1 MTHTELD
8 LDSILQFAIK
18 LALDA
23 GQIIR
28 EGQEKRFA
36 SESAQED
43 EKANSVDL
51 VTEVD
56 KAVEK
61 FIVERIRETYPSH
74 KFIGEESYEGQ
85 QITDEPTWIVNQSPR
100 SRVSYVGYVESGIAD
115 IVTDPFPSPIDGTT
129 NFVHGFPMVATSI
142 GLAHKGV
149 PVVGVI
155 YNPFLDQLWSA
166 AKGRGAY
173 LNQKQKLP
181 ITGSSKPLAS
191 LGQALIGVE
200 YGMSRSPPA
209 LPRKVATFEKLTA
222 HTDVGG
228 KMCHSLRSMG
238 SAALNIVLVASGG
251 LDMYWEVGCWPWDV
265 CAGICIL
272 EESGGRCFG
281 GKTADLSGEVDA
293 KLMAGR
299 KYLVIRGIRAT
310 NNETTLDQQ
319 KKFAKEFY
327 DCVEDFDP

>member
-1 MTHTELD
+1 MAHTELD
-8 LDSILQFAIK
+8 LDSISQFAIK

-61 FIVERIRETYPSH
+61 FIVERIREAYPSH

-85 QITDEPTWIVNQSPR
+85 QITDEPTWI
-100 SRVSYVGYVESGIAD
+100 GD
-115 IVTDPFPSPIDGTT
+115 PIDGTT

-310 NNETTLDQQ
+310 NNETSLDQQ
-319 KKFAKEFY
+319 QKFAKEFY

>member
-1 MTHTELD
+1 MTPIELD
-8 LDSILQFAIK
+8 LDSILQFTIK

-43 EKANSVDL
+43 EKLNSVDL

-61 FIVERIRETYPSH
+61 FIVEKIREAYPSH
-74 KFIGEESYEGQ
+74 KF
-85 QITDEPTWIVNQSPR
+85 
-100 SRVSYVGYVESGIAD
+100 
-115 IVTDPFPSPIDGTT
+115 PIDGTT

-142 GLAHKGV
+142 GLAHKGA

-173 LNQKQKLP
+173 LNQKRKLP
-181 ITGSSKPLAS
+181 ITGSPKPLAS

-209 LPRKVATFEKLTA
+209 LPRKLAAFEKLTA

-251 LDMYWEVGCWPWDV
+251 LDMYWEIGCWPWDV

-281 GKTADLSGEVDA
+281 AKTADLSGEVGA

-299 KYLVIRGIRAT
+299 KYVMIRDIRAT
-310 NNETTLDQQ
+310 DKETSLDQQ
-319 KKFAKEFY
+319 KKFVKEFY

>member
-1 MTHTELD
+1 MSAELD
-8 LDSILQFAIK
+8 LDSILQFTIQ

-23 GQIIR
+23 GKLIR
-28 EGQEKRFA
+28 EGQENRFA
-36 SESAQED
+36 SESTHED
-43 EKANSVDL
+43 EKLNSVDL

-61 FIVERIRETYPSH
+61 FIVGKITEAYPDH
-74 KFIGEESYEGQ
+74 KFIGEESYNGQ
-85 QITDEPTWIVNQSPR
+85 KITDAPTWIV
-100 SRVSYVGYVESGIAD
+100 D
-115 IVTDPFPSPIDGTT
+115 PIDGTT

-142 GLAHKGV
+142 GLAVKGK

-166 AKGRGAY
+166 AKGKGAY
-173 LNQKQKLP
+173 LNQKRKLP
-181 ITGSSKPLAS
+181 ITGAQKPLPS

-209 LPRKVATFEKLTA
+209 LPRKVAAFQKLTA
-222 HTDVGG
+222 HADHGG
-228 KMCHSLRSMG
+228 KMVHSLRSLG

-281 GKTADLSGEVDA
+281 AKTTEHTGEVDA
-293 KLMAGR
+293 ELMASR
-299 KYLVIRGIRAT
+299 KYLMIRGIK
-310 NNETTLDQQ
+310 ETETESSLDQQ
-319 KKFAKEFY
+319 KRFINEFY
-327 DCVEDFDP
+327 DCLEDFEP

>member
-1 MTHTELD
+1 MSAEFD
-8 LDSILQFAIK
+8 LDSILQFAIQ

-23 GQIIR
+23 GKLIR
-28 EGQEKRFA
+28 EGQENRFA
-36 SESAQED
+36 SESTQED
-43 EKANSVDL
+43 EKLNSVDL

-61 FIVERIRETYPSH
+61 FIVGKITEAYPDH

-85 QITDEPTWIVNQSPR
+85 QITDAPTWIAYN
-100 SRVSYVGYVESGIAD
+100 D
-115 IVTDPFPSPIDGTT
+115 SPIDGTT

-142 GLAHKGV
+142 GLAVKGK

-166 AKGRGAY
+166 AKGKGAY
-173 LNQKQKLP
+173 LNQKKKLP
-181 ITGSSKPLAS
+181 ITGAQKPLPS

-209 LPRKVATFEKLTA
+209 LPRKVAAFQKLTA
-222 HTDVGG
+222 HADHGG
-228 KMCHSLRSMG
+228 KMVHSLRSLG

-272 EESGGRCFG
+272 EEAGGRCFG
-281 GKTADLSGEVDA
+281 AKTTEHTGEVDA
-293 KLMAGR
+293 KLLASR
-299 KYLVIRGIRAT
+299 KYLMIRGIR
-310 NNETTLDQQ
+310 ETETESSLDQQ
-319 KKFAKEFY
+319 KKFINEFY
-327 DCVEDFDP
+327 DCLEDFEP

>member
-1 MTHTELD
+1 MANTELD

-36 SESAQED
+36 SENALED

-61 FIVERIRETYPSH
+61 FIVERIRKTYPSH

-85 QITDEPTWIVNQSPR
+85 QITDEPTWIV
-100 SRVSYVGYVESGIAD
+100 D
-115 IVTDPFPSPIDGTT
+115 PIDGTT

-173 LNQKQKLP
+173 LNQKRKLP

-251 LDMYWEVGCWPWDV
+251 LDMYWEVG
-265 CAGICIL
+265 AGICIL

-310 NNETTLDQQ
+310 NNETSLDQQ